1 MKKISWRGSAE
12 EEWRKWS
19 AEEKWLKINVMDCQF
34 YISKLNIIF
43 WHLCA
48 VNSATV
54 GALLSKKYI
63 RVPHPNPDVSVSALM
78 DYGLTV
84 RAFFQHIS
92 NIWSDQIDRPNKLWN
107 SWSICCITFSTHYF
121 DLYHLHIF

>member
-1 MKKISWRGSAE
+1 MERTKG
-12 EEWRKWS
+12 S
-19 AEEKWLKINVMDCQF
+19 AEEKWLKIMDWQK

-63 RVPHPNPDVSVSALM
+63 RVPHPNPDVSVSAHT

-84 RAFFQHIS
+84 RAFIQPSVAWSKWNMGKICGLKGFLHEEIS
-92 NIWSDQIDRPNKLWN
+92 NYFFLDH
-107 SWSICCITFSTHYF
+107 FSASFLSQKY
-121 DLYHLHIF
+121 

>member
-1 MKKISWRGSAE
+1 MI
-12 EEWRKWS
+12 
-19 AEEKWLKINVMDCQF
+19 V
-34 YISKLNIIF
+34 Y
-43 WHLCA
+43 HLCA

-84 RAFFQHIS
+84 RAFFQTYAKGSKEILARVCGGLTDIS
-92 NIWSDQIDRPNKLWN
+92 EISSNFCL
-107 SWSICCITFSTHYF
+107 F
-121 DLYHLHIF
+121 DK